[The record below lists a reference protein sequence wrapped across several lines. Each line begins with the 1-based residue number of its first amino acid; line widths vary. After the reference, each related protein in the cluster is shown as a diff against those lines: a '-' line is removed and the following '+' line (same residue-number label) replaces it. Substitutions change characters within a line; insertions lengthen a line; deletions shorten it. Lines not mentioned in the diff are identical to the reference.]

1 MGYVARPKPKKTYAT
16 SLPIFLV
23 WSCVIYRYGRKK
35 SVHNNILYSMDDF
48 FLHAAFY
55 YEDGW
60 TTEVETGLLVSSY

>member
-1 MGYVARPKPKKTYAT
+1 
-16 SLPIFLV
+16 
-23 WSCVIYRYGRKK
+23 
-35 SVHNNILYSMDDF
+35 MDDF